1 MNHNLKKVL
10 KKNEL
15 YVFLVIVLL
24 GIVIQVRSG
33 MFFTMANF
41 CDMTRAAMYTVLMAL
56 GQYLVIV
63 SGGLDLSFPAI
74 AALGM
79 YVPMKYLVIDTNYA
93 GSMIWPFLIAMVLG
107 ALMGAFNGYLVGR
120 LNITPLI
127 VTLGTCSI
135 YRGFMMGALNAQV
148 YTWVPDVVKK
158 LSETNLFV
166 YRSEATGLSS
176 QMSALVLIPIAFI
189 LITYFITKYTRLGR
203 GIFAVG
209 GDLVSAKRAGF
220 NTNAIFI
227 FVYAYCGM
235 LSALAAMLRTVLL
248 TTVQP
253 ASFNTIDMQII
264 SMVVI
269 GGAAIG
275 GGTGTMLGT
284 LLGCVLMTIITN
296 SLILIGIP
304 SYLQSF
310 FSGLI
315 IIVGTGIVAFQALKQ
330 KNKPQE
336 LIQEEPAAAGE
347 RQV

>member
-1 MNHNLKKVL
+1 MNNRIKKVL

-24 GIVIQVRSG
+24 GTVIQARSG

-41 CDMTRAAMYTVLMAL
+41 CDLSRAAMYTVLMAL

-63 SGGLDLSFPAI
+63 SGGLDVSFPAI
-74 AALGM
+74 AALAM
-79 YVPMKYLVIDTNYA
+79 YVPMKYIVIDPNYS
-93 GSMIWPFLIAMVLG
+93 GSMIFPFLVAMVLG
-107 ALMGAFNGYLVGR
+107 ALMGMLNGYLIGK

-135 YRGFMMGALNAQV
+135 YRGLMMGGLNAQV
-148 YTWVPDVVKK
+148 YTWVPDVVKE
-158 LSETNLFV
+158 LSETNLFI
-166 YRSEATGLSS
+166 YYSEKTGMTSR
-176 QMSALVLIPIAFI
+176 MSALIIIPIVFI
-189 LITYFITKYTRLGR
+189 FITYFITKYTRLGR

-209 GDLVSAKRAGF
+209 GSLVAAKRAGF
-220 NTNAIFI
+220 NTTGIYM

-235 LSALAAMLRTVLL
+235 LSALAAMIRTVLL

-253 ASFNTIDMQII
+253 ASFNTIDMTII

-275 GGTGTMLGT
+275 GGVGTMLGT
-284 LLGCVLMTIITN
+284 LLGCVLITIITN

-304 SYLQSF
+304 AYWQSF

-315 IIVGTGIVAFQALKQ
+315 IIIGTGIVAYQALMQ

-336 LIQEEPAAAGE
+336 LIQDKTVDE